1 MATGS
6 QTMSPLRAAE
16 LVIIFSLHF
25 WPRLFILGFAIFSR
39 QIGDAFSSWVILF
52 VGFFVAPWTTVTY
65 ALMWG
70 VSSDRVSGVEWM
82 VVGIAVL
89 LDLYTWATIRRS

>member
-1 MATGS
+1 MATSS

-25 WPRLFILGFAIFSR
+25 WPRLFILGFLIFSR
-39 QIGDAFSSWVILF
+39 EIGDAFSSWVIPFL
-52 VGFFVAPWTTVTY
+52 GFFLAPWTTVTY

-70 VSSDRVSGVEWM
+70 VSSDRVSDVEWV

-89 LDLYTWATIRRS
+89 LDIYTWATIRRS